1 MLSGCET
8 EEDEQ
13 KGRIFWKG
21 ILETKISNGEEQKQ
35 AHPVY
40 CFQYRALGEKGQAIQ
55 LQNQNSNCR
64 VTSDARQRGSAS
76 TLHGRKPGLASSD
89 ELLKI
94 QPLLNT
100 ANSLLAV
107 CHT

>member
-1 MLSGCET
+1 MNRKEEYSG
-8 EEDEQ
+8 
-13 KGRIFWKG
+13 KGFWKQRSQMG
-21 ILETKISNGEEQKQ
+21 KNKNKLT
-35 AHPVY
+35 PVY
-40 CFQYRALGEKGQAIQ
+40 CFQYGALGEKGQAIQ

-76 TLHGRKPGLASSD
+76 PLHGRKPGLASSD

-94 QPLLNT
+94 QPPLNT